1 MKSTKDKKLVDQKK
15 LLIFGLVGGAA
26 LGLGIRY
33 LIGKSSGIKLG
44 EKAGKSA
51 EWLVQDLW
59 WADLINDVV
68 TNGSAKVT
76 YNNLDGAE
84 PIKMIVKMAENLA

>member
-15 LLIFGLVGGAA
+15 LLIFGLVSGAA
-26 LGLGIRY
+26 LGLGIGY

-51 EWLVQDLW
+51 EWLIQDLW
-59 WADLINDVV
+59 WADLIKDVRSHGFA
-68 TNGSAKVT
+68 NIEYKYIDNS
-76 YNNLDGAE
+76 E
-84 PIKMIVKMAENLA
+84 PIKMVIKMAENLA